1 MSDPISA
8 HAARIRDQFSRQAVA
23 FAALPAHSNAESLD
37 LLASS
42 AGLGPDDDLLDVA
55 CGPGLVAC
63 AFSPRVRTVRGLDLV
78 ESMLQR
84 ARARAR
90 SSGLTNVAFDLGD
103 CTRLPYPDASF
114 SRVVTRYSFHHL
126 LDLALTL
133 REMARVCRP
142 GGTITV
148 CDAAPARD
156 KQVAYNRMEKL
167 RDPSH
172 AAALCPEQLQA
183 LFEGQGLRVQGQQQY
198 RLEVALADSLAA
210 SFPEPGDAEKL
221 RELFEK
227 DLGVDELGVG
237 VTRRGEALWFS
248 FPILILSA
256 RAR

>member
-1 MSDPISA
+1 V
-8 HAARIRDQFSRQAVA
+8 ARICCHNAGSAGA
-23 FAALPAHSNAESLD
+23 AESQTSIFPLWTRSRKARGD
-37 LLASS
+37 SPATRRK
-42 AGLGPDDDLLDVA
+42 LGA
-55 CGPGLVAC
+55 
-63 AFSPRVRTVRGLDLV
+63 
-78 ESMLQR
+78 
-84 ARARAR
+84 
-90 SSGLTNVAFDLGD
+90 
-103 CTRLPYPDASF
+103 
-114 SRVVTRYSFHHL
+114 
-126 LDLALTL
+126 
-133 REMARVCRP
+133 
-142 GGTITV
+142 ITV

-156 KQVAYNRMEKL
+156 KQVAYNRMERL